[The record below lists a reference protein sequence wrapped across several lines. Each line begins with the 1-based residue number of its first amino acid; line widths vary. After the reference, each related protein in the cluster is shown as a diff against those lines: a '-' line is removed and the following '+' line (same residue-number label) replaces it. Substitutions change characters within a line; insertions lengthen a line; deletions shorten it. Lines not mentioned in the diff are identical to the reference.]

1 MPDRAASHR
10 SARVS
15 PLPRRRLGRTDVK
28 LTVLGLG
35 GSSIGNLYRPVSERD
50 AAGALECGWR
60 AGIRYFDTAPL
71 YGSGLGEHRLG
82 RVLGQHRRDR
92 FVLSTK
98 IGRLLSPLEPGAAGN
113 LRSRNVL
120 PFTQAYDYSYDATLR
135 SLEDSLQR
143 LGLGRIDVAL
153 IHDIDAAHHG
163 PAGQKRRYREAM
175 EGAYPALARLR
186 DEGVLKAIGVGPN
199 DWRVCEQCAKDAD
212 FDCFVLAG
220 RYTLLE
226 QGALAS
232 FLPLCA
238 TKGIGVVCAAPF
250 NSGILARGAVGA
262 ATYNDA
268 APPRAV
274 LDKVRRVEKVC
285 KRHGVKMAAAAL
297 QFPLAHR
304 AIASVLP
311 GVRGPAQVERN
322 LRLFREAIPAD
333 FWRALVSEG
342 LLDAAAPTPKPR
354 DTVPNTKG

>member
-1 MPDRAASHR
+1 MNR
-10 SARVS
+10 
-15 PLPRRRLGRTDVK
+15 LPRRRLGRTDVK

-35 GSSIGNLYRPVSERD
+35 GSTIGNLYRPVSERD
-50 AAGALECGWR
+50 ATATIESGWR

-71 YGSGLGEHRLG
+71 YGSGLGEHRVG

-98 IGRLLSPLEPGAAGN
+98 VGRLLRPLEAGAGADM
-113 LRSRNVL
+113 RSRNAL
-120 PFTQAYDYSYDATLR
+120 PFAQSYDYSYDGALR
-135 SLEDSLQR
+135 SIEDSLQR
-143 LGLGRIDVAL
+143 LGLGCIDVAL
-153 IHDIDAAHHG
+153 IHDIDAYHHG
-163 PAGQKRRYREAM
+163 PQEQKRRYREAM

-186 DEGVLKAIGVGPN
+186 DEGVLKAIGVGTN
-199 DWRVCEQCAKDAD
+199 DWRVCERCANDAD
-212 FDCFVLAG
+212 FDCFLLAG

-232 FLPLCA
+232 FLPLYA
-238 TKGIGVVCAAPF
+238 REGIGVVCGAPF

-268 APPRAV
+268 PPPAAV
-274 LDKVRRVEKVC
+274 RDKVRRMERVC

-322 LRLFREAIPAD
+322 LRLFRDAIPAD

-342 LLDAAAPTPKPR
+342 LLDAAAPVPKTR
-354 DTVPNTKG
+354 EALPNTKG